1 MASEKNSLAH
11 VDNETQITLGLLNP
25 VHENSSVTQCSV
37 AKELGIALGFANNY
51 LKRCVNKV
59 PSRQQLTVMPTILR
73 PMGFAEK
80 SQLTARY
87 LTMSFDFPAT
97 PEPVAGMYSSTVIA
111 QAWVAWALPV
121 PATLPKLP

>member
-1 MASEKNSLAH
+1 
-11 VDNETQITLGLLNP
+11 
-25 VHENSSVTQCSV
+25 
-37 AKELGIALGFANNY
+37 
-51 LKRCVNKV
+51 
-59 PSRQQLTVMPTILR
+59 
-73 PMGFAEK
+73 MGFAEK